1 MMYLVQHEPFGPVC
15 GGNMTQETENSFKS
29 LIEAAAAGSEDAVA
43 RIVNEYGYAIL
54 QVVRARL
61 SPRLR
66 RRFDSQDLVQ
76 VVWMSFFRHRHVLHQ
91 FGSADELIAWLKTM
105 SANKV
110 IDECRRSLMSQKR
123 DARRERGVD
132 TWRLHSLDAV
142 ASSRQTPSAD
152 LSRAEQLEALDPR
165 QRRMVSLRLAGATH
179 AEIAEELGV
188 SEGTVRRAF
197 RRLRE
202 REGE

>member
-1 MMYLVQHEPFGPVC
+1 
-15 GGNMTQETENSFKS
+15 MTQEPENSFKE
-29 LIEAAAAGSEDAVA
+29 LIDAAASGSEEAVA
-43 RIVNEYGYAIL
+43 SIVEEYGHAIL
-54 QVVRARL
+54 QVVRSRL

-76 VVWMSFFRHRHVLHQ
+76 AVWMSFFRHRDVIQQ
-91 FGSADELIAWLKTM
+91 FGSPEELVAWLRTV

-110 IDECRRSLMSQKR
+110 IDECRRSLLSQKR

-132 TWRLHSLDAV
+132 TWRIQSLDTL

-152 LSRAEQLEALDPR
+152 LSRAEQLDALDPR

-202 REGE
+202 RENE

>member
-1 MMYLVQHEPFGPVC
+1 MSNEH
-15 GGNMTQETENSFKS
+15 TNSFKS
-29 LIEAAAAGSEDAVA
+29 LLDAAAAGSDDAVA
-43 RIVNEYGYAIL
+43 TIVEEYGYTIL

-76 VVWMSFFRHRHVLHQ
+76 AVWMSFFRHRQVLKQ
-91 FGSADELIAWLKTM
+91 FGSAEELVAWLRTV

-110 IDECRRSLMSQKR
+110 IDECRRSLLSRKR
-123 DARRERGVD
+123 DARRERGAD
-132 TWRLHSLDAV
+132 TCQISSLDAV
-142 ASSRQTPSAD
+142 PSNRQTPSAR
-152 LSRAEQLEALDPR
+152 LVREEQLAALEPR

-197 RRLRE
+197 RRIRE
-202 REGE
+202 REEE

>member
-1 MMYLVQHEPFGPVC
+1 MTSEP
-15 GGNMTQETENSFKS
+15 TKSFKT
-29 LIEAAAAGSEDAVA
+29 LIDSAAAGSEDAVT
-43 RIVNEYGYAIL
+43 RIVDEYGYAIL

-76 VVWMSFFRHRHVLHQ
+76 AVWMSFFRHRHVLNQ
-91 FGSADELIAWLKTM
+91 FGTAEELIAWLKTM

-110 IDECRRSLMSQKR
+110 IDECRRSLTSQKR

-132 TWRLHSLDAV
+132 TWRLHSLDDV
-142 ASSRQTPSAD
+142 PSNRQTPSAD
-152 LSRAEQLEALDPR
+152 LAQAEQLEALEPR

-202 REGE
+202 RESE